1 LSGSQDFD
9 VDLKPMRRAM
19 ADLVRPDDLKKISS
33 DAEMKKAQEY
43 LARAKKQE
51 EEQKTMRELFMKEDL
66 PPDAAER
73 VNNAV
78 RRAAEQGLHEVQMF
92 SFPASYFN
100 DGGRRIN
107 NNEPDWPD
115 SLEGH
120 AKKAYAYFEK
130 ELRPLG
136 YKVRVEILDYP
147 GGMPG
152 NVGLFLSW

>member
-1 LSGSQDFD
+1 
-9 VDLKPMRRAM
+9 M
-19 ADLVRPDDLKKISS
+19 AELMRPDDLKKIST
-33 DAEMKKAQEY
+33 DAETKKAQEY

-51 EEQKTMRELFMKEDL
+51 EEQQAMHEAFVKEEM

-73 VNNAV
+73 VNNAI

-120 AKKAYAYFEK
+120 AKKAYAYFER

>member
-1 LSGSQDFD
+1 
-9 VDLKPMRRAM
+9 M
-19 ADLVRPDDLKKISS
+19 ANVMRPDDLKKISN

-43 LARAKKQE
+43 MARVKKQE
-51 EEQKTMRELFMKEDL
+51 EEQKSVRELFMEKDVR
-66 PPDAAER
+66 PDAAER
-73 VNNAV
+73 VNSAV
-78 RRAAEQGLHEVQMF
+78 RRAAEQGLHELQAF
-92 SFPASYFN
+92 SFPASYCN

-115 SLEGH
+115 SLEGY
-120 AKKAYAYFEK
+120 AKKAYTYFDK

-136 YKVRVEILDYP
+136 YKIRVEILDYP

>member
-1 LSGSQDFD
+1 MRPN
-9 VDLKPMRRAM
+9 DLT
-19 ADLVRPDDLKKISS
+19 KISN
-33 DAEMKKAQEY
+33 DAEMRKAQEY

-51 EEQKTMRELFMKEDL
+51 EEQKAMRELFMKEDV

-78 RRAAEQGLHEVQMF
+78 RRAAEQGLREVHMF

-107 NNEPDWPD
+107 NNEPDWPV

-120 AKKAYAYFEK
+120 AKRAYAYFEK
-130 ELRPLG
+130 KLRPLG

-152 NVGLFLSW
+152 NVGFFLSW

>member
-1 LSGSQDFD
+1 
-9 VDLKPMRRAM
+9 M
-19 ADLVRPDDLKKISS
+19 ADLIRPNDLKKISN

-51 EEQKTMRELFMKEDL
+51 EEQKSMRELFMEKDVRS
-66 PPDAAER
+66 DAAER

-78 RRAAEQGLHEVQMF
+78 RRAAEQGLHELQAF
-92 SFPASYFN
+92 SFPASYCN

-115 SLEGH
+115 SLEGY
-120 AKKAYAYFEK
+120 AKKAHAYFEK

-136 YKVRVEILDYP
+136 YKIRVEILDYP

>member
-1 LSGSQDFD
+1 
-9 VDLKPMRRAM
+9 
-19 ADLVRPDDLKKISS
+19 
-33 DAEMKKAQEY
+33 
-43 LARAKKQE
+43 
-51 EEQKTMRELFMKEDL
+51 
-66 PPDAAER
+66 
-73 VNNAV
+73 
-78 RRAAEQGLHEVQMF
+78 MF

-107 NNEPDWPD
+107 NNEPDWSD

-120 AKKAYAYFEK
+120 AKRAYAYFEK

>member
-1 LSGSQDFD
+1 MM
-9 VDLKPMRRAM
+9 DLM
-19 ADLVRPDDLKKISS
+19 RPDDLKKISN
-33 DAEMKKAQEY
+33 DAEMKKTRED

-51 EEQKTMRELFMKEDL
+51 EEQKTMRELFMKENL

-100 DGGRRIN
+100 DRGRRIN

-120 AKKAYAYFEK
+120 AKKAYAYFER

-147 GGMPG
+147 GGLPG